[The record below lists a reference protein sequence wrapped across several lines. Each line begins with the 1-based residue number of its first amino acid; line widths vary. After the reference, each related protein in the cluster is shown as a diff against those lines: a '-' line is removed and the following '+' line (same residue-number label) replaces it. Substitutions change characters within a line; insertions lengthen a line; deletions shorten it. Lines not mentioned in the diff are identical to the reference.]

1 MEVNLHRIVKYN
13 NFVAINSERG
23 FKKKVNR
30 VLWFS
35 TCRKKKREK
44 IRERKSLWKI
54 YIRMRFA
61 YVQ

>member
-35 TCRKKKREK
+35 TCRKKKEK
-44 IRERKSLWKI
+44 RLERERVYGK
-54 YIRMRFA
+54 FTFE
-61 YVQ
+61 